1 MTAEAICA
9 RLRERRIGGLSYY
22 NAELH
27 AGLFALPTFVK
38 ALTEPPEA
46 PARLAA

>member
-1 MTAEAICA
+1 M
-9 RLRERRIGGLSYY
+9 RERRIGGLNYY

-27 AGLFALPTFVK
+27 GGLFALPNFVK
-38 ALTEPPEA
+38 ALTDPPEA